1 MFGVL
6 SIQTYRLFVKPS
18 FSFGKKKVNST
29 TTSNVEPTVDPVV
42 NTAVSPK
49 VDSTVD
55 PVITPT
61 TGVKNLNSDFNTNLD
76 QTSNILTE
84 NQPISYDRALF
95 FE

>member
-6 SIQTYRLFVKPS
+6 TIQTYRLFVKPS
-18 FSFGKKKVNST
+18 FSFGKKKVNTT

-55 PVITPT
+55 PIITST
-61 TGVKNLNSDFNTNLD
+61 TGG
-76 QTSNILTE
+76 
-84 NQPISYDRALF
+84 
-95 FE
+95 

>member
-1 MFGVL
+1 MIGVL
-6 SIQTYRLFVKPS
+6 IVQTYRLFVKPS
-18 FSFGKKKVNST
+18 FSFGKKKVNLT
-29 TTSNVEPTVDPVV
+29 TTANVEPTVEPMV

-55 PVITPT
+55 PVITST
-61 TGVKNLNSDFNTNLD
+61 TGAKNLNFDFNTNLD

-84 NQPISYDRALF
+84 NQPIVYDRALF